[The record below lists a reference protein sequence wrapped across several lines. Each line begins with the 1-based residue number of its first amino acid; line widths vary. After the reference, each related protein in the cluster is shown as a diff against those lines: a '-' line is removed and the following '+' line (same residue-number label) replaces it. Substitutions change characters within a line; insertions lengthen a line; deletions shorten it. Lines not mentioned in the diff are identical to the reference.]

1 VFLTCDRIQGSA
13 RQQARQSYYQWPGT
27 AQMYSSARDLARFLA
42 ANLGELPI
50 DPVLHAAIQD
60 AHHGIFPMSRR
71 VTQGL
76 AWEVDRGP
84 PLIIEK
90 NGGLNNTTTYMGMM
104 PGEKLGVV
112 ILSNLGSEN
121 AGAGIGRRIMRTLAP
136 STAEAFR
143 DRFLGSLNTATPA
156 ASGNGKLTRLRVG
169 IR

>member
-1 VFLTCDRIQGSA
+1 MHNWVRSDLIKWSRDSIRHTGTSVG
-13 RQQARQSYYQWPGT
+13 PG
-27 AQMYSSARDLARFLA
+27 AFPRVQ
-42 ANLGELPI
+42 LPA
-50 DPVLHAAIQD
+50 D
-60 AHHGIFPMSRR
+60 R

-136 STAEAFR
+136 SLVR
-143 DRFLGSLNTATPA
+143 
-156 ASGNGKLTRLRVG
+156 
-169 IR
+169 